1 MDWTTLEQNLRART
15 PGLMDATGKYAVLV
29 PLVEGEEGPALLYE
43 VRAGSLRRQPGEVC
57 FPGGKMEGSESPEE
71 CALRETWEELGIPA
85 SRVRVIAPMDFLVH
99 QSGFLLHPVLA
110 EVEEEALS
118 GLCLGPAE
126 VAEVFLVP
134 VDWFLDHPPARYL
147 CRMIPQLPEDFPY
160 ARIGFPQGYPW
171 RKGKAEVPIY
181 DWPDHPVWGITGRIV
196 SQLLEQS

>member
-1 MDWTTLEQNLRART
+1 MELAALEARWAGHQ
-15 PGLMDATGKYAVLV
+15 PRPQGNGGEFAVLV
-29 PLVEGEEGPALLYE
+29 PLVRRKEGLSLLFE
-43 VRAGSLRRQPGEVC
+43 VRAASLHQQPGEVC
-57 FPGGKMEGSESPEE
+57 FPGGRMEPGESPVA